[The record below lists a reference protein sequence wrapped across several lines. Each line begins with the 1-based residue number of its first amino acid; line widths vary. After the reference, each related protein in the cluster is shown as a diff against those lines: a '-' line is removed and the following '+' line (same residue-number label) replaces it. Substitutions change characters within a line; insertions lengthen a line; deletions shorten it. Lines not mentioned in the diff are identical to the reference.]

1 MVLSVHDLSD
11 KSIGDDGFDH
21 RDIGNGWYHWY
32 DIYSRDT
39 YSSNA
44 CMVSPKEELF
54 HVFSYGDLRHWLVG
68 LVLTVKT
75 QAAVSHACHATSA

>member
-1 MVLSVHDLSD
+1 M
-11 KSIGDDGFDH
+11 GDITDM
-21 RDIGNGWYHWY
+21 
-32 DIYSRDT
+32 IYIHVT
-39 YSSNA
+39 HIAA